1 MKHPFRY
8 RWGIFL
14 TLLLWTSTM
23 RLRAYPEF
31 REFIV
36 KHSQKPVNC
45 AFCHQHSDGPEGMA
59 AGQIGALNADQLQR
73 LARARSAFEPGQA
86 VDSPVLNPFGNS
98 IIQRV
103 GKKKFLELRLHPSE
117 LAPLLDPAS
126 DLDQDGIPDVKEY
139 LEGTHPVNPND
150 GNPRM
155 LFWVNLKR
163 NLLPL
168 AMTFSATVAGLFGLF
183 HLLRGFDRA
192 ARLSITKEITTE

>member
-1 MKHPFRY
+1 MKHPFTH

-14 TLLLWTSTM
+14 ALLLWPSTM
-23 RLRAYPEF
+23 RLQAYPEF

-36 KHSQKPVNC
+36 KQSQKPVNC

-59 AGQIGALNADQLQR
+59 AGQIGALNAEQLQR
-73 LARARSAFEPGQA
+73 LARARSAFDPGQA

-117 LAPLLDPAS
+117 LAPLLDPVS

-168 AMTFSATVAGLFGLF
+168 AMTLSATVAGLFGLF

-192 ARLSITKEITTE
+192 ARLSITEEKTTE